1 MNKEVIV
8 GIDLGT
14 TNSCVAYIEGKE
26 PKVLENT
33 EGKRITPSI
42 VTFKENKTRPGTYES
57 IVGDAAYRQMLINSN
72 TVRSIKRDMGNPNW
86 KRVVGGKEYKPVDI
100 SALILRYLKDFAE
113 KKLGLPVR
121 KAIITIP
128 ARFNELEAR
137 ATKDA
142 AEQAGLEVV
151 QLLHEPQAAAIAYGY
166 GMDDNQKKKIL
177 VYDLGGG
184 TFDVTILE
192 TDGKSFK
199 ELALQGDMH
208 LGGDDWDDRIIKWI
222 CDQLKEQYN
231 LEITDS
237 MIQQRIKETAEKA
250 KMELSSA
257 NTADIS
263 LPFIGMNA
271 DGTPINFDTTLTRLQ
286 FEDMTKDLFERT
298 KEPVKKALQDAKLN
312 ITDIDEVL
320 LVGGSTRMP
329 AIQKL
334 VQEITGK
341 EPNRSIN
348 PDEAVAIGASILAG
362 VNEHKIDEITLEDIT
377 PFSLGL
383 RSNGG
388 HNTILIHKG
397 TTIPTEVTQTCTTSH
412 DLQTRVNIQVLQGED
427 IGDASKNVVL
437 GEFILNDIEPAKKG
451 IPQIDVTYTL
461 NVNGILTVTAK
472 DKKTGKEKQ
481 IIITNPLLV

>member
-1 MNKEVIV
+1 MV
-8 GIDLGT
+8 
-14 TNSCVAYIEGKE
+14 
-26 PKVLENT
+26 
-33 EGKRITPSI
+33 
-42 VTFKENKTRPGTYES
+42 
-57 IVGDAAYRQMLINSN
+57 
-72 TVRSIKRDMGNPNW
+72 
-86 KRVVGGKEYKPVDI
+86 
-100 SALILRYLKDFAE
+100 
-113 KKLGLPVR
+113 
-121 KAIITIP
+121 
-128 ARFNELEAR
+128 
-137 ATKDA
+137 
-142 AEQAGLEVV
+142 
-151 QLLHEPQAAAIAYGY
+151 
-166 GMDDNQKKKIL
+166 
-177 VYDLGGG
+177 
-184 TFDVTILE
+184 
-192 TDGKSFK
+192 
-199 ELALQGDMH
+199 
-208 LGGDDWDDRIIKWI
+208 
-222 CDQLKEQYN
+222 
-231 LEITDS
+231 
-237 MIQQRIKETAEKA
+237 QQRIKEAAEKA

-298 KEPVKKALQDAKLN
+298 KEPVEKALQDAKLN

-427 IGDASKNVVL
+427 IDDASKNVVL